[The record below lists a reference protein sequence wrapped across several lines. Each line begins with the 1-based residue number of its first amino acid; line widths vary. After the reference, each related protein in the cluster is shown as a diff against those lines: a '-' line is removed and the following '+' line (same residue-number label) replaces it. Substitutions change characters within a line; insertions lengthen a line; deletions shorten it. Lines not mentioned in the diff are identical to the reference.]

1 MIDSNKQ
8 HTGFCYFNS
17 DTAVK
22 ESPIHGLCRYATKQI
37 KKDDIVFVIG
47 GIARRPSEH
56 GWYKGLLI
64 DQDLVI
70 DLPQGSEYEAFIN
83 HSCDPN
89 LYIDGQVVFRALR
102 NIDQGEFV
110 TVDYGTFMLTKTDYI
125 PECKCGSNNCRGKVT
140 GEDYKFLKLPLSWYA
155 QKRKNNEF
163 I

>member
-8 HTGFCYFNS
+8 HTGFCYLNK
-17 DTAVK
+17 DTSVK
-22 ESPIHGLCRYATKQI
+22 ESPIHGLCRYATKNI

-47 GIARRPSEH
+47 GIAKKPSES

-64 DQDLVI
+64 DNDLVL
-70 DLPQGSEYEAFIN
+70 DLPEGSEYEAYIN

-102 NIDQGEFV
+102 DIQQGEFV

-125 PECKCGSNNCRGKVT
+125 LNAIVVVVIAEER
-140 GEDYKFLKLPLSWYA
+140 
-155 QKRKNNEF
+155 
-163 I
+163 

>member
-1 MIDSNKQ
+1 MHN
-8 HTGFCYFNS
+8 FCYLNK
-17 DTAVK
+17 DTDIK
-22 ESPIHGLCRYATKQI
+22 ESPVHGLCRYATKNI

-47 GIARRPSEH
+47 GIVKKPSES

-64 DQDLVI
+64 DKDLVI
-70 DLPQGSEYEAFIN
+70 DLPQGNDYEAYIN

-102 NIDQGEFV
+102 DIQEDEFV
-110 TVDYGTFMLTKTDYI
+110 TVDYGTFMLTKKDYI

-140 GEDYKFLKLPLSWYA
+140 GEDYKFLELPLSWYA
-155 QKRKNNEF
+155 QKRKLNET